1 MKALLA
7 SLALAGLTLG
17 LAACGSESGAEG
29 MATAPKPTAVTVTV
43 APVAVRQVE
52 RTVSIVG
59 TLEANEHAQ
68 LASESQ
74 GQVTAIEADLGDRV
88 KKNQILARVRTD
100 VLEAKLRE
108 ADASLAE
115 ATADEGRSQPLR
127 SQGIIAPQEYEKIRT
142 ALEVARARR
151 DLLRI
156 ELERAT
162 VRSPFDGS
170 VSERLVNLGDYVQPG
185 TAMFRLV
192 QDDPLKFRGELP
204 ERDVPS
210 LSIGQEVR
218 ITVDAYPDEKFLGRV
233 SRVGAASDPTAR
245 ALAFEVLVPN
255 ADHRIRPGFFGR
267 GDLVLRRDAEA
278 VAVPRSAVTTFA
290 GVTKLFVVENGV
302 AHERTIVLGTDLG
315 DGWIEVTDGVSQ
327 GMQVATSGLSRLTE
341 GAQVTVRDTAAT
353 DTAAPDA

>member
-1 MKALLA
+1 MKSLLA
-7 SLALAGLTLG
+7 SLAVVALAVT
-17 LAACGSESGAEG
+17 LAACGRESGAEG
-29 MATAPKPTAVTVTV
+29 MASLPKSTAVTVTV
-43 APVAVRQVE
+43 APVTVRAVE

-59 TLEANEHAQ
+59 TLEANEQAQ

-88 KKNQILARVRTD
+88 EPGQVLARVRTD
-100 VLEAKLRE
+100 VLEARLRE
-108 ADASLAE
+108 AEASLA
-115 ATADEGRSQPLR
+115 AAVADEGRSQPLR

-156 ELERAT
+156 ELEQAT
-162 VRSPFDGS
+162 IRSPFAGS

-204 ERDVPS
+204 ERDVPA
-210 LSIGQEVR
+210 LLIGQDVR
-218 ITVDAYPDEKFLGRV
+218 ISVDAYPDETFTGRV

-267 GDLVLRRDAEA
+267 GDLVLRRDAHA
-278 VAVPRSAVTTFA
+278 VAVPRSAVTSFA
-290 GVTKLFVVENGV
+290 GVTKLFVVEDGV
-302 AHERTIVLGTDLG
+302 AHERPIVLGADLG
-315 DGWIEVTDGVSQ
+315 DGWVEVTDGVTQ
-327 GMQVATSGLSRLTE
+327 GMQVATSGLSKLTE
-341 GAQVTVRDTAAT
+341 GAQVTVRETAE
-353 DTAAPDA
+353 PDA

>member
-1 MKALLA
+1 MKALLS
-7 SLALAGLTLG
+7 SLAVVALSVG
-17 LAACGSESGAEG
+17 LAACGSESGAESV
-29 MATAPKPTAVTVTV
+29 AAVPKSTAVTVTV
-43 APVAVRQVE
+43 APVTVRQVE
-52 RTVSIVG
+52 RTVSVVG

-74 GQVTAIEADLGDRV
+74 GQVTAVEADLGDRV
-88 KKNQILARVRTD
+88 QKGQVLARVRTD

-108 ADASLAE
+108 AEASMAE
-115 ATADEGRSQPLR
+115 ASADEGRAQPLR

-170 VSERLVNLGDYVQPG
+170 VSARLVNLGDYVQPG
-185 TAMFRLV
+185 TAMFRVV

-204 ERDVPS
+204 ERDVPA

-218 ITVDAYPDEKFLGRV
+218 IIVDAYPDEKFMGKV
-233 SRVGAASDPTAR
+233 SRVGAASDPAAR

-267 GDLVLRRDAEA
+267 GDLVLRRDAHA

-302 AHERTIVLGTDLG
+302 AHEKPIVLGADLG
-315 DGWIEVTDGVSQ
+315 DGWVEVTEGVSQ
-327 GMQVATSGLSRLTE
+327 GEQVATSGLSRLTE
-341 GAQVTVRDTAAT
+341 GAEVTVRDA
-353 DTAAPDA
+353 AAPNA

>member
-1 MKALLA
+1 MKGLA
-7 SLALAGLTLG
+7 PALAVVALG
-17 LAACGSESGAEG
+17 AALAACGSESGAED
-29 MATAPKPTAVTVTV
+29 MASAPKPTTVTITV

-52 RTVSIVG
+52 RTVSVVG

-68 LASESQ
+68 LASESP
-74 GQVTAIEADLGDRV
+74 GQVMAVDADLGDRV
-88 KKNQILARVRTD
+88 EKGQVLARVRTD

-108 ADASLAE
+108 AEAGMAE
-115 ATADEGRSQPLR
+115 AVADEARAQPLR
-127 SQGIIAPQEYEKIRT
+127 SQGIIAPQEYEKLRT

-156 ELERAT
+156 ELAQAT
-162 VRSPFDGS
+162 IRSPFDGS
-170 VSERLVNLGDYVQPG
+170 VSARLVNLGDYVQPG
-185 TAMFRLV
+185 SPMFRLV

-204 ERDVPS
+204 ERDVPA

-218 ITVDAYPDEKFLGRV
+218 ITVDAYPDEKFPGRV
-233 SRVGAASDPTAR
+233 SRIGAASDPTAR

-267 GDLVLRRDAEA
+267 GDLVLRRDAHA

-290 GVTKLFVVENGV
+290 GVTKLFVVEDGV
-302 AHERTIVLGTDLG
+302 AHERAIVLGTDLG
-315 DGWIEVTDGVSQ
+315 DGWVEVTDGVAQ

-341 GAQVTVRDTAAT
+341 GAPVTVRDA
-353 DTAAPDA
+353 AAPDA